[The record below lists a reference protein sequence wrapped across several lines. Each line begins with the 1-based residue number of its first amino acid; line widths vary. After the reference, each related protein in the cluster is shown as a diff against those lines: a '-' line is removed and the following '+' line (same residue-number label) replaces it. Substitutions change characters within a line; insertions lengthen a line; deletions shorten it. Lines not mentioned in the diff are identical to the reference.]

1 MKVILIESVKGK
13 GFSGD
18 VIEVSDG
25 YARNYLFAQS
35 LAIEATPEALHRVAA
50 QEKKVQKETKRSEKA
65 ARGAA
70 DALEGMELTVGAKV
84 NEDGVLYGA
93 VSAKEIVAAAKASG
107 ATLKTEYIKD
117 HEPIKELG
125 EYDLEAEFPGGYE
138 ATFRVIVIG
147 VRP

>member
-93 VSAKEIVAAAKASG
+93 VSAKEIVAAAKLPARRSKRNI
-107 ATLKTEYIKD
+107 LKITNQ
-117 HEPIKELG
+117 
-125 EYDLEAEFPGGYE
+125 
-138 ATFRVIVIG
+138 
-147 VRP
+147 

>member
-1 MKVILIESVKGK
+1 MKVILIDNVKGK

-35 LAIEATPEALHRVAA
+35 LAIEATPEALHRIAA
-50 QEKKVQKETKRSEKA
+50 QEKKAQKETKRSEKI
-65 ARGAA
+65 ARAAA
-70 DALEGMELTVGAKV
+70 DVLEGMELTVGAKV

-107 ATLKTEYIKD
+107 AVLKPEYIKA

-138 ATFRVIVIG
+138 ASFRVIV
-147 VRP
+147 VEK